1 MDKNLKIEYAVL
13 NYFEQLVGAAEQISQ
28 TAISLLFLKSAFLY
42 FQGKKKNENGRKM
55 KLLAFKTKRN
65 SIGEVER
72 FMKRPRQ
79 QLECSTMA
87 KVIVG
92 IE

>member
-1 MDKNLKIEYAVL
+1 
-13 NYFEQLVGAAEQISQ
+13 
-28 TAISLLFLKSAFLY
+28 
-42 FQGKKKNENGRKM
+42 M
-55 KLLAFKTKRN
+55 KLLEFKTKRN

-87 KVIVG
+87 IVIVG
-92 IE
+92 LE